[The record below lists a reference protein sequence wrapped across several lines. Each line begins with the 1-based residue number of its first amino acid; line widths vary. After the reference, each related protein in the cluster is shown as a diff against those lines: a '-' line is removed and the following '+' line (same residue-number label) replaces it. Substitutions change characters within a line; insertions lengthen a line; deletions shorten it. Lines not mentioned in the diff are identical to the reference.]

1 MQIDI
6 QVIDVDDSSPGD
18 LVDTFT
24 INVNANMQGRRRRDR
39 ITYSSDNGYAR
50 IRFRFTVDCAENYYT
65 QDCNTFCMA
74 QDNEMGHYTC
84 DGQGNR
90 VCLEGF
96 SGSNCGAGEPRP
108 H

>member
-6 QVIDVDDSSPGD
+6 QVIDIDDSSPDD

-24 INVNANMQGRRRRDR
+24 INAMLQVQRRFSRRTFR
-39 ITYSSDNGYAR
+39 GNNGYAR
-50 IRFRFTVDCAENYYT
+50 ITLRFDVDCAENYYT
-65 QDCNTFCMA
+65 DDCSTFCMA